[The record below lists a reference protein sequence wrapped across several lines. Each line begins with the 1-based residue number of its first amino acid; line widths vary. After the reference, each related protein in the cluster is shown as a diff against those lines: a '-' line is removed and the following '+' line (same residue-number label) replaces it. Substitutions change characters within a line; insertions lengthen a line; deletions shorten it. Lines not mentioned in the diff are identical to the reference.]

1 MSSIKKAWKRL
12 LIVTLG
18 STITHSSY
26 TFKDNVDIRVY
37 GNKYLATMKDECTV
51 ELSNLTYDV
60 ILDIINNK
68 YYNIKIEAA
77 YEGNNL
83 ITVFEGAILYISNK
97 RNDHNTSTCVI
108 LCSNKIVAQYGQS
121 KMNLSLNSNIN
132 MYSAIN
138 YIVRSAGIKNAN
150 VSEELKK
157 IIIRNAYSN
166 TQSLGDWINSLSSLD
181 SNIINSADQIDS
193 SSILNI
199 WNKNY
204 AQRGKIKLDSSNI
217 LAISGYPKLSTSGVT
232 VTVLPTYAF
241 KIGDVI
247 ELDNSILDKSITNKE
262 DVFNNI
268 NMQEN
273 NEGAKNGSSF
283 GQYILYEMSFSLT
296 NRDYDFQINLYLK
309 NRSLYSSLVG
319 KKEE

>member
-12 LIVTLG
+12 LIVTLS

-26 TFKDNVDIRVY
+26 TFKDEVDISVY

-51 ELSNLTYDV
+51 EISNLTYDI

-83 ITVFEGAILYISNK
+83 ITIFEGAVLYISNK
-97 RNDHNTSTCVI
+97 KNDHNTSTCII

-138 YIVRSAGIKNAN
+138 YIVRSAGVKNAN

-157 IIIRNAYSN
+157 VLIKNAYSN
-166 TQSLGDWINSLSSLD
+166 TQNLGDWINSLSSLD
-181 SNIINSADQIDS
+181 SNILSSADQIDGN
-193 SSILNI
+193 SILNI

-204 AQRGKIKLDSSNI
+204 SQRGKIKLDSSNI
-217 LAISGYPKLSTSGVT
+217 LAISGYPRLSTSGIV
-232 VTVLPTYAF
+232 VTVLPTYSF

-268 NMQEN
+268 NIQEN
-273 NEGAKNGSSF
+273 NEGAKDGSSF
-283 GQYILYEMSFSLT
+283 GQYILYKMSFSLT
-296 NRDYDFQINLYLK
+296 NRDYDFQIELYLK
-309 NRSLYSSLVG
+309 NRSLYSSLVKG
-319 KKEE
+319 GE